1 MSLRRTPLAVL
12 NLLNQPVRTAV
23 SVTGVTFALVLVFM
37 QLGFLGAVGHTA
49 TIVLDRLEF
58 DLLIRSPEYLH
69 LYEAGL
75 VDQNVLQL
83 LRGHPQIEQV
93 SPFYIMLQRWQ
104 SLGDDQLFQGIAVMG
119 MRLDRPVFDVPE
131 IRAQLAS
138 LTRSDAVLIDRATR
152 ADFGPADGVR
162 FGDQD
167 IGRSTI
173 LGQQRVQLVG
183 HFRVGTGLA
192 TNGALLMSEAT
203 FDRITPVDVRQHASL
218 GLARLKPGVDPDQ
231 AAEQIRAWL
240 ATRLQRSVP
249 PVEVLS
255 RNEAVQWERHR
266 WIRQTPIGLI
276 FQMGTALAFVV
287 GAGIVYM
294 VLATDVTNRLPEYA
308 TLKAMGYSG
317 SYLRRV
323 VLAQAWWFALLGFI
337 PGSLL
342 ALALYEIVGWL
353 SGIEVTMTVSRLG
366 WVALLA
372 VGMCTLSG
380 LGALRQLNRAEP
392 AALF

>member
-1 MSLRRTPLAVL
+1 MSIRRTPLAVL
-12 NLLNQPVRTAV
+12 NLLSQPVRTAV

-75 VDQNVLQL
+75 VDQSALQL
-83 LRGHPQIEQV
+83 LRGHEQIDQV
-93 SPFYIMLQRWQ
+93 APFYIMLQRWQ
-104 SLGDDQLFQGIAVMG
+104 SLGDDQLYQGIAVMG
-119 MRLDRPVFDVPE
+119 MRLDQPVFDVAE
-131 IRAQLAS
+131 IQQQLAS
-138 LTRSDAVLIDRATR
+138 LTRSDSVLIDRATR
-152 ADFGPADGVR
+152 ADFGPANGVR

-167 IGRSTI
+167 IGRRTI
-173 LGQQRVQLVG
+173 LGQQRVQIVG

-192 TNGALLMSEAT
+192 TNGAVLLSEAA
-203 FDRITPVDVRQHASL
+203 FDRVTPVDVRDQASL
-218 GLARLKPGVDPDQ
+218 GLVRLKPGIDPDR
-231 AAEQIRAWL
+231 AAEQVRAWL
-240 ATRLQRSVP
+240 AARLQRDVP
-249 PVEVLS
+249 PVEILS
-255 RNEAVQWERHR
+255 RNEAIQWERDR
-266 WIRQTPIGLI
+266 WIHQTPIGMI
-276 FQMGTALAFVV
+276 FQMGTWLALVV

-294 VLATDVTNRLPEYA
+294 VLSTDVTNRLPEYA
-308 TLKAMGYSG
+308 TLKAMGYGG

-323 VLAQAWWFALLGFI
+323 VLAQAWWFALLGFA
-337 PGSLL
+337 PASLL
-342 ALALYEIVGWL
+342 TLLLYAIVGWL
-353 SGIEVTMTVSRLG
+353 SGIEVTMTAGRLG
-366 WVALLA
+366 LVALLA

>member
-1 MSLRRTPLAVL
+1 MSIRRTPLAVL

-75 VDQNVLQL
+75 VDQSALQL
-83 LRGHPQIEQV
+83 LRGHGQIDQV
-93 SPFYIMLQRWQ
+93 APFYIMLQRWQ
-104 SLGDDQLFQGIAVMG
+104 SLGDDRLYQGIAVMG
-119 MRLDRPVFDVPE
+119 VRLDQPVFDVAE
-131 IRAQLAS
+131 IQQQLAS
-138 LTRSDAVLIDRATR
+138 LTRSDSVLIDRATR
-152 ADFGPADGVR
+152 ADFGPANGVR

-173 LGQQRVQLVG
+173 LGQQRVQIVG

-192 TNGALLMSEAT
+192 TNGAVLLSEAA
-203 FDRITPVDVRQHASL
+203 FDRVTPVDVRDQASL
-218 GLARLKPGVDPDQ
+218 GLVRLKPGVDPDR
-231 AAEQIRAWL
+231 AAEQVRAWL
-240 ATRLQRSVP
+240 ATRLQRDVP
-249 PVEVLS
+249 PVEILS
-255 RNEAVQWERHR
+255 RREAMQWERDR
-266 WIRQTPIGLI
+266 WIHQTPIGMI
-276 FQMGTALAFVV
+276 FQMGTALALVV

-308 TLKAMGYSG
+308 TLKAMGYGG

-323 VLAQAWWFALLGFI
+323 VLAQAWWFALLGFA
-337 PGSLL
+337 PASLL
-342 ALALYEIVGWL
+342 ALLLYEIVGWL
-353 SGIEVTMTVSRLG
+353 SGIEVTMTAGRLG
-366 WVALLA
+366 LVALLA

>member
-1 MSLRRTPLAVL
+1 
-12 NLLNQPVRTAV
+12 
-23 SVTGVTFALVLVFM
+23 
-37 QLGFLGAVGHTA
+37 
-49 TIVLDRLEF
+49 
-58 DLLIRSPEYLH
+58 
-69 LYEAGL
+69 
-75 VDQNVLQL
+75 
-83 LRGHPQIEQV
+83 
-93 SPFYIMLQRWQ
+93 
-104 SLGDDQLFQGIAVMG
+104 
-119 MRLDRPVFDVPE
+119 
-131 IRAQLAS
+131 
-138 LTRSDAVLIDRATR
+138 
-152 ADFGPADGVR
+152 
-162 FGDQD
+162 
-167 IGRSTI
+167 
-173 LGQQRVQLVG
+173 
-183 HFRVGTGLA
+183 
-192 TNGALLMSEAT
+192 
-203 FDRITPVDVRQHASL
+203 
-218 GLARLKPGVDPDQ
+218 PDQ

-276 FQMGTALAFVV
+276 FQMGTALALVV

-353 SGIEVTMTVSRLG
+353 SGIEVTMTASRLAL
-366 WVALLA
+366 VALLA

>member
-1 MSLRRTPLAVL
+1 MNRRRTPLAVL
-12 NLLNQPVRTAV
+12 NLLNQPVRTVV

-58 DLLIRSPEYLH
+58 DLLVRSPEYLH

-75 VDQNVLQL
+75 VEQNVLQL
-83 LRGHPQIEQV
+83 LAGQAQV
-93 SPFYIMLQRWQ
+93 DQVTPFYIMLQRWQ

-119 MRLDRPVFDVPE
+119 MRLDRPVFDVAE
-131 IRAQLAS
+131 IRNQVS
-138 LTRSDAVLIDRATR
+138 KLTRSDAVLIDRATR

-162 FGDQD
+162 FGDRD

-173 LGQQRVQLVG
+173 LGHQRVQIVG

-192 TNGALLMSEAT
+192 TNGALLVSEAT
-203 FDRITPVDVRQHASL
+203 FDRITPVDVKQHASL
-218 GLARLKPGVDPDQ
+218 GLVRLKPGVDPDR
-231 AAEQIRAWL
+231 AAEQIRQWL
-240 ATRLQRSVP
+240 TERLGRTVP
-249 PVEVLS
+249 PVEILS
-255 RNEAVQWERHR
+255 RNEAVQWERNR
-266 WIRQTPIGLI
+266 WIGQTPIGLI
-276 FQMGTALAFVV
+276 FQMGTALALVV

-294 VLATDVTNRLPEYA
+294 VLSTDVTNRLPEYA

-317 SYLRRV
+317 AYLCRV

-337 PGSLL
+337 PATLL
-342 ALALYEIVGWL
+342 ALLLYVIVGWL
-353 SGIEVTMTVSRLG
+353 SGIEVTMTIGRLG
-366 WVALLA
+366 MVSLLA
-372 VGMCTLSG
+372 IGMCTLSG

>member
-93 SPFYIMLQRWQ
+93 APFYIMLQRWQ

-276 FQMGTALAFVV
+276 FQMGTALALVV

-353 SGIEVTMTVSRLG
+353 SGIEVTMTASRLAL
-366 WVALLA
+366 VALLA